1 MIAYVKGKVA
11 YLDVEAGLV
20 VLETGGI
27 GYNIFVPGKEFSRL
41 PPRGEEARLYTY
53 LNVREDAMQLFGFL
67 SQDDLKFFRLL
78 IGVNG
83 IGPKAALGIL
93 SVFGADDLR
102 FSILAEDEKTI
113 SRAPGIGAKTARKL
127 ILELKD
133 KVSFAD
139 ALEKKLGHGETLPE
153 AEALKNNN
161 ANEAVEALVALGY
174 SSSDALKA
182 VRGVDGADSMD
193 VEEILK
199 AALKQMS
206 LF

>member
-27 GYNIFVPGKEFSRL
+27 GYNILVPGKEFSRL
-41 PPRGEEARLYTY
+41 PARGEEARLYTY
-53 LNVREDAMQLFGFL
+53 LHVREDAVQLFGFL
-67 SQDDLKFFRLL
+67 SRDDLKFFRLL

-139 ALEKKLGHGETLPE
+139 ALEKKLGPGESLPE
-153 AEALKNNN
+153 TEALKNNN

-182 VRGVDGADSMD
+182 VRGVEGADSMD

>member
-27 GYNIFVPGKEFSRL
+27 GYNILVPGKEFSRL
-41 PPRGEEARLYTY
+41 PARGEARLYTY
-53 LNVREDAMQLFGFL
+53 LHVREDAVQLFGFL
-67 SQDDLKFFRLL
+67 SRDDLKFFRLL

-139 ALEKKLGHGETLPE
+139 ALEKKLGHGESLPE
-153 AEALKNNN
+153 TEALKNNN
-161 ANEAVEALVALGY
+161 ANEAVGALVALGY

-182 VRGVDGADSMD
+182 VRGVEGADSMD